1 MAGPAR
7 PPARLLLTI
16 DVGNRQTSLA
26 AWPLRPLA
34 DEGPEPRA
42 HWLVGTH
49 PGQTADEHRLIL
61 GQLLT
66 EAGLQAAEVGAVA
79 VACVVPGIAR
89 ALGGACRTLF
99 GTEALFVGPGLRSGM
114 PIRTE
119 NPPELGPDRLANAV
133 AALAGYGAP
142 VIVLDFATALTLDLV
157 DGEGRYQGTYIAPG
171 IEVAAAALA
180 ERTARLGPVVLG
192 APRRAIGA
200 DTESG
205 LRSGLVYGY
214 VGLIEGLLEAAQDA
228 LDGRAA
234 VVATGDLAAAEPLLA
249 ELAVRPQADP
259 WLTARGLRLLH
270 HRNQPDPA

>member
-1 MAGPAR
+1 MAGHPR
-7 PPARLLLTI
+7 PEARLLLTI

-26 AWPLRPLA
+26 AWPLRPA
-34 DEGPEPRA
+34 DDEAPEPAA

-49 PGQTADEHRLIL
+49 PGQTADEHRLL
-61 GQLLT
+61 MGQLLG
-66 EAGLQAAEVGAVA
+66 EAGLKAADVGAVT

-89 ALGGACRTLF
+89 AMGGACRALF
-99 GTEALFVGPGLRSGM
+99 GVEALFVGPGLRSGM

-157 DGEGRYQGTYIAPG
+157 DGEGRYQGAFIAPG

-180 ERTARLGPVVLG
+180 DRTARLGPVAL
-192 APRRAIGA
+192 APPKRAIGA

-214 VGLIEGLLEAAQDA
+214 VGLIDGLLEAAQEA

-249 ELAVRPQADP
+249 EMAVRPVADP

-270 HRNQPDPA
+270 RRNQPDQT